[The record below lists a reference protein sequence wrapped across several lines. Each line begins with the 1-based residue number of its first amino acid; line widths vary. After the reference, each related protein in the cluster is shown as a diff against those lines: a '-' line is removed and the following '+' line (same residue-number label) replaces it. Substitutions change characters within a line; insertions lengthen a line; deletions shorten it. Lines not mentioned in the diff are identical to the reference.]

1 MFTTTIRHIVVVPN
15 DVSDENCTFF
25 QRYSDEIVSSYQWV
39 FDVLSGVPHDA
50 MEPFLSSPNYVK
62 SKLAGSSL
70 DVQMIRS
77 DLLKIVYDESDW
89 VFNIIWS
96 TPETFS
102 QAKESEMLFK
112 YKPLHVTSC
121 ETKEALFIG
130 ELTPESLNE
139 EINNYIRQT
148 LSSLDSSDATDEVL
162 AIISSGQKKDAIKLG
177 FSPLNHNCTRALYKP
192 LTGYGYYAEDFEDII
207 PSDNID
213 QHVRGMTNLSEVIND
228 IRENVEIPYHLIKN
242 DSIIYSMA
250 MCSFLYKHNSQM
262 WNELYRKLDKPKRDF
277 LKLAIIRNKLFSNFT
292 VSTPEVFNPYEDPII
307 SGLLKERQSELA
319 MFTSVVTILAV
330 NQFAPAL
337 RLPNAVMLHH
347 DLLKNIS
354 SLITNPNKKSH
365 RSLNIKLKNYS
376 DTLKSEIGDDLINAS
391 IIGKNKLLTMCDF
404 PIEWLNVDGFPIMFT
419 HEVSRIPTTP
429 GNLCSQLALSGQRVI
444 VPYEAFR
451 DILII
456 SSFNSADPI
465 KDHLTSSLDQFKAK
479 NQYKNLNITEVNVSS
494 ESELIDALNDF
505 SGGIVVFDCHG
516 NHGGE
521 TEHGWL
527 CIGDDK
533 VDVWSLAHKTRI
545 PPIVVLSAC
554 STHPIDGSHASVAN
568 GFFRCGA
575 ISVIGTFAPIRADHA
590 GLFVARLLFRIS
602 VFIPIII
609 KSRTITW
616 REVIAGFLRMS
627 YSTDVLQYMAGEL
640 NVLTKQQ
647 YIDIHNETNYIINSG
662 EKNWTKKFIATISEK
677 TGKDESEIIGL
688 INENCQF
695 VDTMLYSQLGRPEN
709 IVICQ

>member
-15 DVSDENCTFF
+15 DVSEENCTFF
-25 QRYSDEIVSSYQWV
+25 QRYSDEIVNSYQWV
-39 FDVLSGVPHDA
+39 FDVLSDVPHDA
-50 MEPFLSSPNYVK
+50 LEPFLNSPNYVK

-77 DLLKIVYDESDW
+77 DLLKAVYDESDW

-102 QAKESEMLFK
+102 QAKESEVLFK
-112 YKPLHVTSC
+112 YKPLHVTSL
-121 ETKEALFIG
+121 ETTEALFIG
-130 ELTPESLNE
+130 NLSPDSLNE

-148 LSSLDSSDATDEVL
+148 LSCLDSCDAVEEFFS
-162 AIISSGQKKDAIKLG
+162 IIDSGQKKDEIKFD

-192 LTGYGYYAEDFEDII
+192 LTGYGYYAEDCEDII
-207 PSDNID
+207 PSDNIE
-213 QHVRGMTNLSEVIND
+213 QHVRGMIKLSEVINEV
-228 IRENVEIPYHLIKN
+228 RGSVGIPRHLIKN

-277 LKLAIIRNKLFSNFT
+277 LKSAIIRNKLFSNF
-292 VSTPEVFNPYEDPII
+292 SISSSDVFNPYEDPII

-354 SLITNPNKKSH
+354 ELITNPNKKSH
-365 RSLNIKLKNYS
+365 RNLNLKLKNYS
-376 DTLKSEIGDDLINAS
+376 EVLKSEIGDELINAS
-391 IIGKNKLLTMCDF
+391 IIDKNKILAMCDF
-404 PIEWLNVDGFPIMFT
+404 PIEWLNLDGFPIMVT

-429 GNLCSQLALSGQRVI
+429 GNLCSQLALSGQRVAL
-444 VPYEAFR
+444 PYEAFK
-451 DILII
+451 DILIV
-456 SSFNSADPI
+456 SSFNSFDPI
-465 KDHLTSSLDQFKAK
+465 KDHLTSSLEYFKTN

-521 TEHGWL
+521 TDHGWL

-533 VDVWSLAHKTRI
+533 VDVWSLAHRARI
-545 PPIVVLSAC
+545 PPIVILSAC

-575 ISVIGTFAPIRADHA
+575 ISVIGTYAPIRADHA

-602 VFIPIII
+602 EFIPIVI
-609 KSRTITW
+609 KLRAISW
-616 REVIAGFLRMS
+616 REVITGFFKMS
-627 YSTDVLQYMAGEL
+627 YSTDVLQYMVSESKL
-640 NVLTKQQ
+640 LTKQQ
-647 YIDIHNETNYIINSG
+647 YIEIHNEVNYIINSG
-662 EKNWTKKFIATISEK
+662 QDDWTKKFISLISDK
-677 TGKDESEIIGL
+677 IGKDESEIFDL
-688 INENCQF
+688 INEECRF

-709 IVICQ
+709 IIICQ